1 MGTSAESMPHSVAQ
15 GVLGLEM
22 SEKTKKLYAAVA
34 EFMEEEVFPA
44 EEECWEELNAN
55 TAAGKRWTPLQAIQ
69 KCKDKAKAKGL
80 WNFFLPPASGGGGLT
95 NFEYAPICELTGRSH
110 IAPEVFNCNAP
121 DSGNMEILSRF
132 ATPEQKARWL
142 EPLLEG
148 EIRSCFGM
156 TEPAVASSDATNIE
170 SLITT
175 DGDDYIINGTKWW
188 TSGAGDPRCKL
199 CIFMGKTD
207 PSAKTYNQQS
217 MLLVSMD
224 TPGITILRPLSV
236 YGFDDAPHG
245 HMEVVFENVRV
256 NKTESILLGEGR
268 GFEIAQ
274 ARLGPG
280 RVHHCMRL
288 IGAAE
293 RALELMVERVTTRKA
308 FGKMLVQQSLV
319 RDDIA
324 ECRMQIDQARLLTL
338 HCANAMDNHGNK
350 ITRDL
355 IAMIKVVAPRMACSV
370 IDKAVQTFG
379 GMGVCQDTPLAGMW
393 IGARSLRLADGPDEV
408 HKQTIAMLELG
419 RQSKRTSAIPQA
431 RL

>member
-1 MGTSAESMPHSVAQ
+1 VQ
-15 GVLGLEM
+15 GLEM
-22 SEKTKKLYAAVA
+22 SDKTRALYAAVTK
-34 EFMEEEVFPA
+34 FMEDEVLPVEA
-44 EEECWEELNAN
+44 ECWAELAAN
-55 TAAGKRWTPLQAIQ
+55 TAANKRWTPLQTIQ
-69 KCKDKAKAKGL
+69 RVKDKAKAQGL
-80 WNFFLPPASGGGGLT
+80 WNFFLPPASGGSGLT
-95 NFEYAPICELTGRSH
+95 NFEYASLCELTGRSH
-110 IAPEVFNCNAP
+110 IAPEIFNCNAP

-132 ATPEQKARWL
+132 GTVEQKKRWL

-175 DGDDYIINGTKWW
+175 DGDDYIVNGTKWW

-207 PSAKTYNQQS
+207 PSAKAYNQQS
-217 MLLVSMD
+217 MLLIPMN
-224 TPGITILRPLSV
+224 TPGVKILRALDV

-245 HMEVVFENVRV
+245 HMEVAFENVRV
-256 NKTESILLGEGR
+256 SKTESILLGEGR

-293 RALELMVERVTTRKA
+293 RAVELMVERVATRKA
-308 FGKMLVQQSLV
+308 FGKALVQQSLV
-319 RDDIA
+319 RDQIA

-338 HCANAMDNHGNK
+338 HCANSMDNHGNK
-350 ITRDL
+350 VTRDL
-355 IAMIKVVAPRMACSV
+355 IAMIKVVCPRMACDV
-370 IDKAVQTFG
+370 IDRAVQCFG

-393 IGARSLRLADGPDEV
+393 IGARSLRIADGPDEV

-419 RQSKRTSAIPQA
+419 RQSKRESAIPKA